1 MNLTYKIIRQSI
13 LVLIFA
19 AVISSLGG
27 IGLAGIEEKLTM
39 FLPLAILVPALNNMA
54 GNFGII
60 IVSRFTTYLQ
70 EKRIKKFR
78 WDSKLLRHLF
88 KDVFFVAI
96 LSAVYIAVLANAIGL
111 FKGVSITL
119 ETLLKTTLITT
130 SVTILLI
137 LILFFVAVFGGLY
150 VYRRN
155 QDPDNVLIPITTAL
169 ADLGSLILFSLLV
182 GLLF

>member
-1 MNLTYKIIRQSI
+1 MNLIYKIIKQSTP
-13 LVLIFA
+13 VLIFA
-19 AVISSLGG
+19 AIISSLGG
-27 IGLAGIEEKLTM
+27 IGLTGIEEKLTA
-39 FLPLAILVPALNNMA
+39 FLPLVILVPALNSMA

-96 LSAVYIAVLANAIGL
+96 VSALYIAVLANAVGL
-111 FKGVSITL
+111 FKGTGITI
-119 ETLLKTTLITT
+119 ETLLKTTLITVI
-130 SVTILLI
+130 VTMFLI
-137 LILFFVAVFGGLY
+137 LILFFVAIFGGLY

-169 ADLGSLILFSLLV
+169 ADFGSLILFSLLV
-182 GLLF
+182 KFLF